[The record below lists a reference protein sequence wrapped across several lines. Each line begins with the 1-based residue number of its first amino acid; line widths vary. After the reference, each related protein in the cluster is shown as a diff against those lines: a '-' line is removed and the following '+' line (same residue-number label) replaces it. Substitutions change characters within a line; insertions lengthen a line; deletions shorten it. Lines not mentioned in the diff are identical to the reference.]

1 VAVAVGLVVAVMRQ
15 RGSGRGTGRGRISA
29 TATSPNFSCPVSI
42 IEVSLELGFKFTSE
56 GWCDRSISKHS
67 SSSNIQYSKKEIESS
82 TFNQCDEFRAVSA
95 DLEVSSGVYANVSDG
110 RNCGEDDVNT
120 TAAAQSKIRRWH
132 WLLSLLQRW

>member
-1 VAVAVGLVVAVMRQ
+1 LDLNSLQRVGAIEASVNIPLH
-15 RGSGRGTGRGRISA
+15 RI
-29 TATSPNFSCPVSI
+29 F
-42 IEVSLELGFKFTSE
+42 
-56 GWCDRSISKHS
+56 
-67 SSSNIQYSKKEIESS
+67 NIQKKEIESS